1 MSHHRAA
8 AEVPAVDQGWVAQ
21 SCIADSHRLSARIG
35 PFVGALYGAFALL
48 FTYLGVW
55 PLAAAYFACLLFDI
69 LIYRETRR
77 HPERCNPLLPWVW
90 VVVFAQSLLA
100 VYVLGAD
107 AGFQYYLL
115 ATIPPSFSQLGRP
128 LPYRLLQAALIIAF
142 FLACDSWLVRYA
154 IPLYP
159 YPEYFLATLRHLNT
173 VGSCAMLAGGAYLQA
188 QVIKESGDALR
199 LAASTD
205 ALTGLPN
212 RRRFA
217 EIAEHELARS
227 RRSGHPL
234 TLALGDIDFFKRI
247 NDQHGHAAGDH
258 VLRTVANL
266 LQGALRDYD
275 SVARWGGEEFVVL
288 LPDTD
293 ASRAQAIVERLRQTI
308 AESHPSFEGALIPVT
323 MTLGVA
329 QFADD
334 DNWHAVVARADE
346 ALYRGKAAGRN
357 RVEVG

>member
-1 MSHHRAA
+1 MPRQSTAVSAQAA
-8 AEVPAVDQGWVAQ
+8 DRSYATQAHV
-21 SCIADSHRLSARIG
+21 ADSHSFSARVG
-35 PFVGALYGAFALL
+35 PFVASLYAVFALL
-48 FTYLGVW
+48 FTYLRVW
-55 PLAAAYFACLLFDI
+55 PLAAAYFVCLLFDFMI
-69 LIYRETRR
+69 CRETRR
-77 HPERCNPLLPWVW
+77 HPERSNPLLPWVW

-115 ATIPPSFSQLGRP
+115 ATIPPGFAQLDRR
-128 LPYRLLQAALIIAF
+128 LPFKLLQTALIIAF
-142 FLACDSWLVRYA
+142 YLACDSWLVRYA

-173 VGSCAMLAGGAYLQA
+173 VGSCAMLAGGAYVQA
-188 QVIKESGDALR
+188 QVIKESSDALR
-199 LAASTD
+199 RVASTD
-205 ALTGLPN
+205 ALTGLLN

-227 RRSGHPL
+227 RRTGHPL
-234 TLALGDIDFFKRI
+234 TLALGDVDFFKRI
-247 NDQHGHAAGDH
+247 NDCHGHAAGDH
-258 VLRTVANL
+258 VLQTVANL

-308 AESHPSFEGALIPVT
+308 ADSHPSFEGALIPVT
-323 MTLGVA
+323 ITLGVA